1 MYVQTKWYDIQS
13 KESPEMICKKV
24 AGVTDDFKRILL
36 EITHTALHNIFLI
49 MNSDHVG
56 LRNPH

>member
-1 MYVQTKWYDIQS
+1 
-13 KESPEMICKKV
+13 MICKKV